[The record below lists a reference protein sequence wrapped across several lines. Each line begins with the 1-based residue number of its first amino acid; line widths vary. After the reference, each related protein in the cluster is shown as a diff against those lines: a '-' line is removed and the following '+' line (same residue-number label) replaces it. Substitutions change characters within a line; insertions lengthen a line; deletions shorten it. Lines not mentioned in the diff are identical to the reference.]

1 MNKQEFSTLALAVD
15 LVYTEYKTKNPVI
28 LSEKIHEDLGMDF
41 TIHEISDYLDI
52 NSEDFPKESRK
63 IEYYSIYN
71 N

>member
-1 MNKQEFSTLALAVD
+1 MSKQNFSTLALAID
-15 LVYTEYKTKNPVI
+15 LVYTEYKTKNPVK
-28 LSEKIHEDLGMDF
+28 LAQHIHEDLGIELS
-41 TIHEISDYLDI
+41 IHEIADYLEI